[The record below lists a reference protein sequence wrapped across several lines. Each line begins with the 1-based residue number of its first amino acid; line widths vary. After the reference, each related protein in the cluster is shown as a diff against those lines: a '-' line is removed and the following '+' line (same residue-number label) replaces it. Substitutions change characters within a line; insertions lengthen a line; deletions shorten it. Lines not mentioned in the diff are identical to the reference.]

1 MRWRNAVVIESYLLS
16 CARPVCMTQSLYAQK
31 HGNIQILAISER
43 CALHTPAGFYLK
55 HGGHATQNSAP
66 TASACPHALP
76 SLYRLLGGAP
86 TLVPAR
92 EGAPGNVPAL
102 GATMRRNLVPTRWLL
117 CHSLHCR
124 LHSFLCSHFHC
135 SRLNRLSRTHPN
147 HGSNKNHPNTYP
159 THRCGDHRNSS
170 NIHTYIYINKFHI
183 VNIAFI
189 AFFGPSFAFAA
200 AAFLV
205 AALTWTGHARGCKA
219 TRALTSQRVAV
230 ITATYP
236 LKKTILISTCRP
248 TMPLHDRLSYWSA
261 LGKSSLSAPP
271 NCWGPFSLQRQR
283 HQGRRLQRQRLPQR
297 LQ

>member
-1 MRWRNAVVIESYLLS
+1 MNAVAECGRDRILFIIMRAPCLHDTISL
-16 CARPVCMTQSLYAQK
+16 CTQAWEYSNM
-31 HGNIQILAISER
+31 GMAISER

-170 NIHTYIYINKFHI
+170 NIHTYIYI
-183 VNIAFI
+183 
-189 AFFGPSFAFAA
+189 
-200 AAFLV
+200 
-205 AALTWTGHARGCKA
+205 
-219 TRALTSQRVAV
+219 
-230 ITATYP
+230 
-236 LKKTILISTCRP
+236 
-248 TMPLHDRLSYWSA
+248 
-261 LGKSSLSAPP
+261 
-271 NCWGPFSLQRQR
+271 
-283 HQGRRLQRQRLPQR
+283 
-297 LQ
+297 